1 VKLSKALQMIQAPS
15 NPELLEKLIVS

>member
-1 VKLSKALQMIQAPS
+1 VKLLKALQMIQPPS